1 MEVCQGR
8 KRLRGNNTKAQT
20 DEATCPR
27 LLSQVV
33 AEPEL
38 EPKVSG
44 FPTPGSCRHL
54 SN

>member
-8 KRLRGNNTKAQT
+8 KRLRENTKTQT

-33 AEPEL
+33 AKPEL
-38 EPKVSG
+38 EPKCPDFQPQAPV
-44 FPTPGSCRHL
+44 PNL
-54 SN
+54 